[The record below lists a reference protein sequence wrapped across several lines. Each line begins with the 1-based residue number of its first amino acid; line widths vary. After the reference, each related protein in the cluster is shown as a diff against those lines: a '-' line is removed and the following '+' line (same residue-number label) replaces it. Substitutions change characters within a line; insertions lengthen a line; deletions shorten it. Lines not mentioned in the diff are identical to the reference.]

1 MICPFCDLP
10 ITDELGV
17 PFGGDRLHRRCHTA
31 MNEDL
36 DAACGPP
43 EPQDDLQQVVE
54 QQQREEL
61 ETAAWLCGA

>member
-1 MICPFCDLP
+1 MICPFCDQP
-10 ITDELGV
+10 ITDEPGV

-36 DAACGPP
+36 AF
-43 EPQDDLQQVVE
+43 PQEDDQQLVVE
-54 QQQREEL
+54 QQQHEEL

>member
-1 MICPFCDLP
+1 
-10 ITDELGV
+10 
-17 PFGGDRLHRRCHTA
+17 

-36 DAACGPP
+36 DAAF
-43 EPQDDLQQVVE
+43 PQEDDQQLVVE